1 MAKTD
6 AQRRAEN
13 KYAAKNLT
21 VVGCKVTKEEAEEF
35 ARACEAR
42 GTTKNAVLKEAIK
55 LFVAETFQVRAE
67 IGLTY

>member
-21 VVGCKVTKEEAEEF
+21 VVGCKVTRGEAEEF
-35 ARACEAR
+35 SKACEMR
-42 GTTKNAVLKEAIK
+42 GTTKNAVLRQAIK
-55 LFVAETFQVRAE
+55 LFVEETFRVRAE
-67 IGLTY
+67 LTY

>member
-21 VVGCKVTKEEAEEF
+21 VVGCKVTREEAEEF
-35 ARACEAR
+35 AQACKAR
-42 GTTKNAVLKEAIK
+42 GTTKNAVLRQAIRV
-55 LFVAETFQVRAE
+55 FVEETFQVQAE

>member
-35 ARACEAR
+35 SRACEMR
-42 GTTKNAVLKEAIK
+42 GTTKNAVLKEAIR
-55 LFVAETFQVRAE
+55 LFVAETFQTRVE

>member
-35 ARACEAR
+35 SRACEMR
-42 GTTKNAVLKEAIK
+42 GTTKNAVLRQAIK
-55 LFVAETFQVRAE
+55 LFVEETFMVRSE
-67 IGLTY
+67 LTY